1 VPYNINVLPKITSS
15 DPLYI
20 RHVYYPHRSDIQQLA
35 AHFSTPL
42 TLQASHLFNRLIKM
56 KATQVFLLLAFMV
69 LLSSISLPIYILQ
82 LYINNL
88 LHALGSII

>member
-42 TLQASHLFNRLIKM
+42 TPFQQANQDEGYPSFPVACLHGAAIKY
-56 KATQVFLLLAFMV
+56 
-69 LLSSISLPIYILQ
+69 ISAYIYIYCS
-82 LYINNL
+82 YIL
-88 LHALGSII
+88 IICYMH